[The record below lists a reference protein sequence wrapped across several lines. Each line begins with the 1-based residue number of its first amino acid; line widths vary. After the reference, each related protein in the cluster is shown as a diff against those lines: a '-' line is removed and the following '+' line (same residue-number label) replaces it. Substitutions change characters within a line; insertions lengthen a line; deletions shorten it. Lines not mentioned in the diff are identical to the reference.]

1 MSTILLSYW
10 RHNLVNS
17 VCLNVRGFLSVC
29 QSHAVLPWSLQAI
42 VFSSIFVSW
51 RIFLINPHTFGQAL
65 VTWRTENNI
74 ALEMQKKKKNPG
86 FQQTIIF
93 LTKYFVKQFFQNWQN
108 NTLSDRPPPPPFNT
122 VVSWTF
128 QTSGGI
134 CGAILRSFNI
144 PVRLLP
150 TFTNDP
156 TYVFSKSYT
165 NLVASSGIIV
175 FKCANPIL
183 RRLLDIYAEITD
195 NRLI

>member
-74 ALEMQKKKKNPG
+74 ALEMQKKRKKSRFSANNNISHQV
-86 FQQTIIF
+86 FRKAIF
-93 LTKYFVKQFFQNWQN
+93 PELAEQYAVRPTAAATVQHGRFVDVPDFRRN
-108 NTLSDRPPPPPFNT
+108 
-122 VVSWTF
+122 
-128 QTSGGI
+128 
-134 CGAILRSFNI
+134 
-144 PVRLLP
+144 
-150 TFTNDP
+150 
-156 TYVFSKSYT
+156 
-165 NLVASSGIIV
+165 
-175 FKCANPIL
+175 L
-183 RRLLDIYAEITD
+183 RRDLAQF
-195 NRLI
+195 